1 MCVSIVRMNFIA
13 RITADHP
20 LIGWCFVALLSL
32 PPALGFRGCRIAE
45 SVPPSWV
52 PAEAAAA
59 LIEAEAN
66 FSLNAPLVL
75 VLEDD
80 DFFRPKQL
88 AAVRHAAAEISEMPF
103 VRKLVWFGD
112 IPEVSLLRGRV
123 TPILPNADGTAEELA
138 TARSR
143 ILEHPLAS
151 GSLISEDGTTMV
163 MLLDV
168 RGRNYIHPIRSRAA
182 EILEPAG
189 IRVRG
194 TGPLALHAAHD
205 RALAEDHHRIQLMA
219 YSVVGLLAVLMFRRP
234 AAIFIAGSGP
244 TVAVVWTMG
253 WLQLIGQAENELA
266 KIILPVLITMVG
278 FADGMHL
285 VVRIRQ
291 LRASGESQRDAVYR
305 AVQVVGPA
313 CLLTSIT
320 TAIGFGSLML
330 SSADMISGF
339 GRVSVI
345 GVVVTF
351 FSVVLIT
358 PLLANSWLSDRMHI
372 ASDKDPVTR
381 LMNRCTGL
389 IEFSSRH
396 ATSVAI
402 SGIVI
407 TVLCVRV
414 AAGLIPDDR
423 LTDRVPRN
431 SEACQTMRDCDE
443 VMNGIRSLR
452 VVVSWD
458 ESKGRNDVWPVIE
471 QCEAVLVGG
480 ELVGKPRSIRT
491 CLSVF
496 RGSDKQN
503 RSILASQLPD
513 ELRNQFYQ
521 PQKHQAQIV
530 TGLRDRGIS
539 VHEPMFARIEAQLDR
554 IKDANP
560 GFELE
565 MVSDVI
571 IEGRVVRQVVEELV
585 HSLLMASVI
594 IFAVLAIA
602 FRSLRFGL
610 ISILPN
616 VMPLAAAGT
625 LRFMINDSLGIASA
639 CSFAICLGI
648 AVDDTIHFLTH
659 YREQRRLGRTPAE
672 ANRDTFLT
680 VGSALVMTT
689 VVCTLGLG
697 TVLTSQMPTHVNF
710 AAMGC
715 TTLAAALVA
724 DLVFLPA
731 LLCLFPGKVPDVSS
745 SEALAAES
753 DMG

>member
-1 MCVSIVRMNFIA
+1 MNFIA

>member
-1 MCVSIVRMNFIA
+1 MNFIA

-32 PPALGFRGCRIAE
+32 PPALGFWGCRIAE

-52 PAEAAAA
+52 PAEAAEA
-59 LIEAEAN
+59 LNKAEET
-66 FSLNAPLVL
+66 FTLNAPLVL
-75 VLEDD
+75 VLEHE
-80 DFFRPKQL
+80 DFFRPQQL
-88 AAVRHAAAEISEMPF
+88 AAVQDAAAAISEMPF

-112 IPEVSLLRGRV
+112 IPEVSLRGRV
-123 TPILPNADGTAEELA
+123 TPILSDADGTGEAFA
-138 TARSR
+138 AARSR
-143 ILEHPLAS
+143 ILEHPLAA
-151 GSLISEDGTTMV
+151 GSLISADGTTMM

-168 RGRNYIHPIRSRAA
+168 RGYDDIRPIRSRAA

-189 IRVRG
+189 IRVRA
-194 TGPLALHAAHD
+194 TGPLALHLAHD
-205 RALAEDHHRIQLMA
+205 RALAEDHYRIQLMA
-219 YSVVGLLAVLMFRRP
+219 YTVVGLLAVLMFKRP

-266 KIILPVLITMVG
+266 KIILPVLIMMVG

-305 AVQVVGPA
+305 AVQVIGPA

-351 FSVVLIT
+351 FSVVLLT

>member
-1 MCVSIVRMNFIA
+1 MNFIA

-20 LIGWCFVALLSL
+20 LIGWCFVLLLSL
-32 PPALGFRGCRIAE
+32 PPALGFWGYRIAE
-45 SVPPSWV
+45 SVPATWV
-52 PAEAAAA
+52 TAEAAAA
-59 LIEAEAN
+59 LTAVEET
-66 FSLNAPLVL
+66 FTLNAPLVL
-75 VLEDD
+75 VLEND
-80 DFFRPKQL
+80 DFFRPGQL
-88 AAVRHAAAEISEMPF
+88 AAVRHAAAAISEMPF

-112 IPEVSLLRGRV
+112 IPEVSLRGRV
-123 TPILPNADGTAEELA
+123 TPILPAADGTGDEFAA
-138 TARSR
+138 ARSR
-143 ILEHPLAS
+143 ILKHPLAA
-151 GSLISEDGTTMV
+151 GSLISEDGTTTM

-168 RGRNYIHPIRSRAA
+168 RRREDIQPIRSRAA
-182 EILEPAG
+182 QILEPAG
-189 IRVRG
+189 IRVRA
-194 TGPLALHAAHD
+194 TGPLVLHAAHD

-219 YSVVGLLAVLMFRRP
+219 YTVVGLLAVLMFRRP

-244 TVAVVWTMG
+244 TVAVVWTLG

-278 FADGMHL
+278 FADAMHL

-291 LRASGESQRDAVYR
+291 LRANGESQRDAVYR
-305 AVQVVGPA
+305 AVQAIGPA

-320 TAIGFGSLML
+320 TAIGFGSLVF
-330 SSADMISGF
+330 SSAEMIAGF
-339 GRVSVI
+339 GLVSVI

-351 FSVVLIT
+351 FSVVLLT
-358 PLLANSWLSDRMHI
+358 PLLANSWLSESMHV
-372 ASDKDPVTR
+372 ASDKDPVTL

-396 ATSVAI
+396 AMSV
-402 SGIVI
+402 SVCGIVI
-407 TVLCVRV
+407 TILCVCA
-414 AAGLIPDDR
+414 AAGLVPDDR
-423 LTDRVPRN
+423 LTDRVPRD
-431 SEACQTMRDCDE
+431 SEAWQTMRDCDE

-458 ESKGRNDVWPVIE
+458 ESKGRNDVWSVME
-471 QCEAVLVGG
+471 QCEALLAGG
-480 ELVGKPRSIRT
+480 ELAGKPRSIRT

-496 RGSDKQN
+496 RGPDKQH

-513 ELRNQFYQ
+513 ELRNQFYR
-521 PQKHQAQIV
+521 PEKRQAQII
-530 TGLRDRGIS
+530 TGLRDLGIS
-539 VHEPMFARIEAQLDR
+539 VHEPMFARIETQLDR
-554 IKDANP
+554 IQDANP

-585 HSLLMASVI
+585 RSLLMASVI

-616 VMPLAAAGT
+616 IMPLAAAGT
-625 LRFMINDSLGIASA
+625 LRYMINDSLGIASA

-659 YREQRRLGRTPAE
+659 YRQERRLGRTPAQ

-697 TVLTSQMPTHVNF
+697 TVLTSQLPTHVNF

-715 TTLAAALVA
+715 TTLTVALVA

-731 LLCLFPGKVPDVSS
+731 LLCLFPGKAPPVSS
-745 SEALAAES
+745 SEVPVVES
-753 DMG
+753 HVV

>member
-1 MCVSIVRMNFIA
+1 MCGSIARMNFIA
-13 RITADHP
+13 RIIADRP

-32 PPALGFRGCRIAE
+32 PPVLGFMGCRIAK
-45 SVPPSWV
+45 SVPATWV
-52 PAEAAAA
+52 TDEAAEALTAV
-59 LIEAEAN
+59 EET
-66 FSLNAPLVL
+66 FTLNAPLVL
-75 VLEDD
+75 VLENE
-80 DFFRPKQL
+80 DFFRSEQL
-88 AAVRHAAAEISEMPF
+88 VAVRTAAAAIREMPH
-103 VRKLVWFGD
+103 VRRLVWFGD
-112 IPEVSLLRGRV
+112 IPEVSLRGRV
-123 TPILPNADGTAEELA
+123 TPILPDADGTDEDFVV
-138 TARSR
+138 ARSR
-143 ILEHPLAS
+143 VLEHPLAS
-151 GSLISEDGTTMV
+151 GSLISADGTTMM
-163 MLLDV
+163 MLIDV
-168 RGRNYIHPIRSRAA
+168 QQRGDVPPIRSCAA
-182 EILEPAG
+182 EFLESAD
-189 IRVRG
+189 IRVRA
-194 TGPLALHAAHD
+194 TGPLALHGAHD
-205 RALAEDHHRIQLMA
+205 RALAEDHYRIQLMA
-219 YSVVGLLAVLMFRRP
+219 YTVVGLLAVLMFRRP
-234 AAIFIAGSGP
+234 AAIIIAGSGP
-244 TVAVVWTMG
+244 SVAVVWTMG

-291 LRASGESQRDAVYR
+291 LRASGETQRDAVYR
-305 AVQVVGPA
+305 AVQTVGPA

-320 TAIGFGSLML
+320 TAIGFGSLMW
-330 SSADMISGF
+330 SSAEMISGF
-339 GRVSVI
+339 GRVAVI

-351 FSVVLIT
+351 FSVVLLT

-372 ASDKDPVTR
+372 ASAKDPVTL

-389 IEFSSRH
+389 IECSSRH
-396 ATSVAI
+396 ALPVAVC
-402 SGIVI
+402 GIMI
-407 TVLCVRV
+407 TILCVRV
-414 AAGLIPDDR
+414 AVGLIPDDK

-431 SEACQTMRDCDE
+431 SEAWQTMRDCDE
-443 VMNGIRSLR
+443 ALNGIRSLR

-458 ESKGRNDVWPVIE
+458 ESKGRTDIWSVIE
-471 QCEAVLVGG
+471 QCEHVLSGG
-480 ELVGKPRSIRT
+480 ELAGKPRSIRT

-496 RGSDKQN
+496 RGPDKQH

-513 ELRNQFYQ
+513 ELRNQFYRPDKQ
-521 PQKHQAQIV
+521 QAQIV

-539 VHEPMFARIEAQLDR
+539 AHEPMFARIETQLKR
-554 IKDANP
+554 VEDANP
-560 GFELE
+560 GFQLA

-585 HSLLMASVI
+585 HSLLTASVI
-594 IFAVLAIA
+594 IFVVLAIA

-625 LRFMINDSLGIASA
+625 LRFIISDSLGIASA

-659 YREQRRLGRTPAE
+659 YRDERRLGRTPAE
-672 ANRDTFLT
+672 ANRNTFLT

-731 LLCLFPGKVPDVSS
+731 LLCLFPERSPRVSSLEVPDM
-745 SEALAAES
+745 ES
-753 DMG
+753 RVV